1 MNCKDRSIQPKIF
14 VDIVLESERFI
25 LFSEHIFG
33 YHCGTTQYEIC
44 IYNCY
49 TKCEKTQKFSFFDFI
64 YYHMVP
70 RVVPKVLES
79 KSMMFQ
85 LSKTVS
91 IVINE
96 YLDKILPIP
105 EFC

>member
-1 MNCKDRSIQPKIF
+1 
-14 VDIVLESERFI
+14 
-25 LFSEHIFG
+25 
-33 YHCGTTQYEIC
+33 
-44 IYNCY
+44 
-49 TKCEKTQKFSFFDFI
+49 
-64 YYHMVP
+64 MVP